1 MIQFTLP
8 DMAQQAGLTLYPNY
22 AIYVDSLRMAGGNTY
37 VVVRG
42 TASTPVSYANGA
54 FAFDQAPAIS
64 RYKVVLLPGWWCT
77 AIPPLLRRAYLRD
90 GFLRR
95 GDVSGPV

>member
-8 DMAQQAGLTLYPNY
+8 DTVQQSGLTLYPSY
-22 AIYVDSLRMAGGNTY
+22 DIYVDSLRMAGGNTY
-37 VVVRG
+37 VVVKG

-54 FAFDQAPAIS
+54 FGFDQAPAIS
-64 RYKVVLLPGWWCT
+64 RYKVVLLPRWCT

-95 GDVSGPV
+95 GDVSGHV